1 MHDKLWTEFPLG
13 ISLTLMVM
21 DRIAGRTLT
30 EWMES
35 ETPIAGKEIDATLE
49 MLEAKISKLHDEGIV
64 HGDLHTDNVMVTLSS
79 TGATQRVWIVD
90 YGHARI
96 AESRSDRLGHCVA
109 QSLFHVPFTAKP
121 WKPTGDAWQ
130 NPWNA
135 SPSAPNP

>member
-64 HGDLHTDNVMVTLSS
+64 HGDLHTDNIMVTLSP

-96 AESRSDRLGHCVA
+96 AESRSDRSG
-109 QSLFHVPFTAKP
+109 TA
-121 WKPTGDAWQ
+121 
-130 NPWNA
+130 
-135 SPSAPNP
+135 